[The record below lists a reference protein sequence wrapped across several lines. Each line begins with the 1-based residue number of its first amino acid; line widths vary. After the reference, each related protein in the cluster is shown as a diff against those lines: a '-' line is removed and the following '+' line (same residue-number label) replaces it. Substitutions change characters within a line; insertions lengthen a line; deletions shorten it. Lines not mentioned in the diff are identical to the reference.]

1 MSGFYIQASYS
12 VLTFSVGAT
21 LLGQDMLYRSNRAEK
36 NKYQVTVVPSVRALL
51 KNVSVRLSLF
61 IYSCFFFSLP
71 ATNIL
76 VQSMFEEFY
85 TFISDSYV
93 YTYNV
98 LSTCK
103 ISAQRLQ
110 FELLSVTLG
119 IGFVM
124 VLDQQLQQNLQ
135 VLLHDWLKNLTSLKR
150 LKE

>member
-1 MSGFYIQASYS
+1 
-12 VLTFSVGAT
+12 
-21 LLGQDMLYRSNRAEK
+21 
-36 NKYQVTVVPSVRALL
+36 
-51 KNVSVRLSLF
+51 
-61 IYSCFFFSLP
+61 
-71 ATNIL
+71 
-76 VQSMFEEFY
+76 MFGEFY

-103 ISAQRLQ
+103 ISAQRLH

>member
-1 MSGFYIQASYS
+1 
-12 VLTFSVGAT
+12 
-21 LLGQDMLYRSNRAEK
+21 
-36 NKYQVTVVPSVRALL
+36 
-51 KNVSVRLSLF
+51 
-61 IYSCFFFSLP
+61 
-71 ATNIL
+71 
-76 VQSMFEEFY
+76 MFEEFY

-124 VLDQQLQQNLQ
+124 VLDQQHQQNLQ
-135 VLLHDWLKNLTSLKR
+135 LLLHD
-150 LKE
+150 

>member
-1 MSGFYIQASYS
+1 
-12 VLTFSVGAT
+12 
-21 LLGQDMLYRSNRAEK
+21 MLYRSNRAEK
-36 NKYQVTVVPSVRALL
+36 NKYQVTVVPSVRDLW
-51 KNVSVRLSLF
+51 KNSSVRLSLF
-61 IYSCFFFSLP
+61 VVFFSLP

-76 VQSMFEEFY
+76 VQSMFGEFY

-103 ISAQRLQ
+103 ISTQRLQ

-124 VLDQQLQQNLQ
+124 VLDQQHQQNLQ
-135 VLLHDWLKNLTSLKR
+135 LLLHD
-150 LKE
+150 

>member
-51 KNVSVRLSLF
+51 KNLSVRLSLF

-85 TFISDSYV
+85 PFISDSYV

-135 VLLHDWLKNLTSLKR
+135 VLLYD
-150 LKE
+150 

>member
-1 MSGFYIQASYS
+1 
-12 VLTFSVGAT
+12 
-21 LLGQDMLYRSNRAEK
+21 
-36 NKYQVTVVPSVRALL
+36 
-51 KNVSVRLSLF
+51 
-61 IYSCFFFSLP
+61 
-71 ATNIL
+71 
-76 VQSMFEEFY
+76 MFEEFY

-103 ISAQRLQ
+103 ISTQRLQ

-124 VLDQQLQQNLQ
+124 VLDQQHQQNLQ
-135 VLLHDWLKNLTSLKR
+135 LLLHDWLKNLTSLKR